1 MSQRS
6 TSHPYRLDEYER
18 SFLDAS
24 SQQHTTSLSSSSYIG
39 MGKQQHDTNHIIQG
53 LIKEGD
59 EDGVEDDRISPRSRH
74 PHPEAP
80 SPHEPIELEIITH
93 RIPNHNDD
101 HTSHHDDDDD
111 GLPSLLKSNIPQIF
125 ASSQGALCSV
135 GGRDEAV
142 PVAYPMARDPHDITP
157 KFLIINNNDNG
168 NNNGDD
174 DDDDRH
180 VHYDAACNAAYYD
193 KWVEELQT
201 DLHHLNSINNSDII
215 RQPSL
220 GHHHPHNPS
229 LHHHHSSLSSSH
241 HHSSNSSSSH
251 HHHPSSSSNDTKTLR
266 TSGGGGGGGGGGGA
280 FSLRK
285 IIRRGTGWD
294 KRREREGGRLSPLSE
309 KLAIIHTTL
318 EVPSSSTVA
327 RAIAGL
333 IIATTLLFCVAF
345 MTSTVASL
353 NSSTWLLP
361 IDAVCIAIFTLEYIL
376 RLLSAPVW
384 YRWVATPL
392 HLIDLLAIVPFY
404 IAIALYGTDDYGSE
418 KVVTGLPV
426 LKVVRLLKVFRV
438 LKFGRYSRTMR
449 LVPKVLR
456 RSKAAILLLSS
467 HLFLCTIIFS
477 SCVYFAEISA
487 ATWDESTST
496 WMDHNGEPSHFQ
508 SVFHGFWWCIVTI
521 TTVGYGDT
529 YPVTIPGKLVAALCM
544 LVGVMVIA
552 FPVSIIGKHAHDVW
566 REYAPAEDRQQH
578 HHHQHHHHHHH
589 GHDKD
594 KDKEKG
600 EDKDKHNHHSH
611 HHSSSRQTSDDEKE
625 KDKHKPIPDVDTSA
639 ADKEKIS
646 SSNGIDEGHDK
657 HHPHHHHSSRHA
669 LEHSSNSLHH
679 RSSHHKDHHHSSHH
693 PKSDHHL
700 HPHHYSHHHHSSSR
714 EHSTSVSLSGSRNNL
729 HRDALGISRET
740 TPPLPPHPYYDDHYH
755 HHPPPPHGG
764 WRNSIGLNLTQ
775 SIGGG
780 GGVGGGVAAPF
791 PSTLS
796 SSSRLASAGPSS
808 RDGSAPV
815 SRVASVH
822 VQLNALGEEEAA
834 DASSYQLFNERD
846 DTRRQILI
854 AFLKQEYKQ
863 SEDSV
868 RSVQRARVE
877 IEVEMQAC
885 IARRERLRRALT
897 ALLNEEGDNVHQQQ
911 QDGRDHHHQ
920 NSRRNV
926 VGDDNDDDDDDDAI
940 PSQHLGSS
948 SSYNPVKPPS
958 SLTSTSTPGLV
969 RPHFIPHQRRGSV
982 PTTSTTT
989 NSTLGTATTA
999 ASSSPSLSPSSL
1011 SPPFKPAYGGAGGS
1025 VDHRSGHI
1033 IDDHHSVPAGRFLST
1048 ISDAEGSKI
1057 PTILISSHLQDIIE
1071 EKKLT

>member
-1 MSQRS
+1 MR
-6 TSHPYRLDEYER
+6 
-18 SFLDAS
+18 
-24 SQQHTTSLSSSSYIG
+24 
-39 MGKQQHDTNHIIQG
+39 KQQYDTNHIIQG
-53 LIKEGD
+53 MIKED
-59 EDGVEDDRISPRSRH
+59 EEDMDDDDMLSPRPRH
-74 PHPEAP
+74 RPHPETS
-80 SPHEPIELEIITH
+80 SPNHEPIELEIITH
-93 RIPNHNDD
+93 RIPNHYNNNNNNYDD
-101 HTSHHDDDDD
+101 ADHASHHDD
-111 GLPSLLKSNIPQIF
+111 GIPSLLKSNTPQFF

-142 PVAYPMARDPHDITP
+142 PVAYPVARDPHDITP

-780 GGVGGGVAAPF
+780 GGGGGLAPF

-796 SSSRLASAGPSS
+796 SSRLASAGPAS

-822 VQLNALGEEEAA
+822 VQLNTLEEAA
-834 DASSYQLFNERD
+834 DASYKLFNERD

-854 AFLKQEYKQ
+854 AFLKREYKQ

-897 ALLNEEGDNVHQQQ
+897 ALLNEEGDNDGQQHQQEEDDDDQ
-911 QDGRDHHHQ
+911 PGDD
-920 NSRRNV
+920 RRNV
-926 VGDDNDDDDDDDAI
+926 VGGDDDDDAI
-940 PSQHLGSS
+940 PSAHLGSS
-948 SSYNPVKPPS
+948 YGYNPVKQS
-958 SLTSTSTPGLV
+958 SLSTSTAPGSV
-969 RPHFIPHQRRGSV
+969 RPHFNPHQRRGSV
-982 PTTSTTT
+982 PSTSLST
-989 NSTLGTATTA
+989 NSTTIVTPTAAAA
-999 ASSSPSLSPSSL
+999 ASSSSSSSSLSPSSL
-1011 SPPFKPAYGGAGGS
+1011 SPPFKRAYGGVGGS
-1025 VDHRSGHI
+1025 VDHKGGHTV
-1033 IDDHHSVPAGRFLST
+1033 DHHQSVPASRFSST
-1048 ISDAEGSKI
+1048 ITDAEGIEI
-1057 PTILISSHLQDIIE
+1057 PIIRVSSHLEDIIE
-1071 EKKLT
+1071 EEKLA